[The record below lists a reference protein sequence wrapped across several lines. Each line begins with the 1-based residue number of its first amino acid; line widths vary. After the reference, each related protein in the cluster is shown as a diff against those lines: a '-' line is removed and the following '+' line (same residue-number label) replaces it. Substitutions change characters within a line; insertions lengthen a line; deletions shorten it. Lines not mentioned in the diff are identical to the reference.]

1 MLAASSWKIVEVL
14 YELNPYFQISGAWAR
29 PIYGKLIQIWN
40 GPAHAPEIE
49 NSKMDEFSRNTYY
62 LTPWKTENLKKK
74 IFGWLFQDLTIRVNY
89 FGALQIFTSCT
100 LSSCL
105 QRFVSHSEPMKA
117 FYLSLSV
124 SICYQLS
131 RQSNSN
137 PDFDLMGIKKSFGFS
152 PKIRSGSI
160 NNAKLETVQEFFSQN
175 I

>member
-1 MLAASSWKIVEVL
+1 MDRSSSCFRNWK
-14 YELNPYFQISGAWAR
+14 F
-29 PIYGKLIQIWN
+29 GKTD
-40 GPAHAPEIE
+40 
-49 NSKMDEFSRNTYY
+49 KFSRNKVC
-62 LTPWKTENLKKK
+62 LTPGK
-74 IFGWLFQDLTIRVNY
+74 IYGWVFQDSTIRVNC
-89 FGALQIFTSCT
+89 FGSLQIFSSCIF
-100 LSSCL
+100 SSCL
-105 QRFVSHSEPMKA
+105 QRFVSHSEPIKA

-175 I
+175 SHI

>member
-1 MLAASSWKIVEVL
+1 MERSSSCPRNWKFEKENGWISQEYVL
-14 YELNPYFQISGAWAR
+14 SYALENWKF
-29 PIYGKLIQIWN
+29 GK
-40 GPAHAPEIE
+40 
-49 NSKMDEFSRNTYY
+49 NS
-62 LTPWKTENLKKK
+62 
-74 IFGWLFQDLTIRVNY
+74 GWLFQDLTIRVDY

-160 NNAKLETVQEFFSQN
+160 NNAKLETVQEIFFTK
-175 I
+175 